1 METIV
6 RKWQNKNSIYILRK
20 SFCKKYKILKL
31 YTRRMNNPIQ
41 EKNKYQAREEDINQ
55 PVSKNISETQNVQ

>member
-1 METIV
+1 
-6 RKWQNKNSIYILRK
+6 
-20 SFCKKYKILKL
+20 
-31 YTRRMNNPIQ
+31 MNNPIQ